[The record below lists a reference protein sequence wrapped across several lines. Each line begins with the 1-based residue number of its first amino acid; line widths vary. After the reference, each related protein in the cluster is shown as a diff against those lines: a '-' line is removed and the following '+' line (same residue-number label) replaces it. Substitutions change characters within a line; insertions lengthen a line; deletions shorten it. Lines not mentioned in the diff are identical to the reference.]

1 MNRNHHHNTLPD
13 PDRPRQIPPRFS
25 WIDHRLVRD
34 AHLSR
39 LSTSHAAA
47 LYLALLTVSDARGLS
62 YYSDKRLLQLL
73 PNTTTLDQ
81 LGHAR
86 RELIHAELI
95 AHRPPHYQILS
106 LDPDHIKTS
115 QLRRQRPDKQH
126 DDRDRQPLQ
135 LKDALRELLKNLEDK
150 V

>member
-1 MNRNHHHNTLPD
+1 MNRNHHHTQTLPD

-47 LYLALLTVSDARGLS
+47 LYLALHTVSDARGLS

-81 LGHAR
+81 LEPYNKVIMLGACGGFNHLETIMSKSPDA
-86 RELIHAELI
+86 
-95 AHRPPHYQILS
+95 QIIS
-106 LDPDHIKTS
+106 S
-115 QLRRQRPDKQH
+115 KQVV
-126 DDRDRQPLQ
+126 DR
-135 LKDALRELLKNLEDK
+135 
-150 V
+150 